1 MKKII
6 FALFVLSA
14 TTQAFSQQEEK
25 PRYGNIGPAYIGGME
40 FWPFDDSIPGSPYPD
55 RVLWSYG
62 EGSDPAKACM
72 LKGNKQLVKWL
83 EDPQSPVAVALKEYA
98 EIGGTSSFFQWT
110 NDYTK
115 APSQAARGTRK
126 SRVWWWSGSGS
137 ETSGW
142 LKYESTVLPDGTCQ
156 NPQEEQ
162 IVSYLESRYHLFG
175 AVTPSRVDNQRRR
188 EGSESSPQSESHP
201 QSESSSSSD
210 GR

>member
-14 TTQAFSQQEEK
+14 SSQAFAQQSER
-25 PRYGNIGPAYIGGME
+25 PRSGQIGAGYIGGME
-40 FWPFDDSIPGSPYPD
+40 YWPFDDSIPGSPYPD
-55 RVLWSYG
+55 RVLWSYE
-62 EGSDPAKACM
+62 EGSKAAQECM

-83 EDPQSPVAVALKEYA
+83 EDSQSPVSVALKEYS
-98 EIGGTSSFFQWT
+98 EIGGESSFFLWT

-115 APSQAARGTRK
+115 APTQAARGTRK

-156 NPQEEQ
+156 NPKEEQ
-162 IVSYLESRYHLFG
+162 IVSYLESRYHLF
-175 AVTPSRVDNQRRR
+175 AERQPAQVDNQRRR
-188 EGSESSPQSESHP
+188 EEAPGLFQRIRNFFSGD
-201 QSESSSSSD
+201 SSSS
-210 GR
+210 R